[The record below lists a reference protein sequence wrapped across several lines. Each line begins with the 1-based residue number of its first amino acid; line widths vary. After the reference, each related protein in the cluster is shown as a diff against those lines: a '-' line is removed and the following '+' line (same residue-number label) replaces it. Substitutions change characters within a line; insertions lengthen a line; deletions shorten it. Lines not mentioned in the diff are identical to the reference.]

1 MLKYRGSRL
10 VRIGV
15 LGAVLAVLVV
25 AVGLSPERFVA
36 WATSVRYHAVFGDA
50 GGLETG
56 NDVVVS
62 GTKVGSVSGIT
73 LKRGRAMVDFT
84 VKATVRL
91 KSDTTAHIRTGTLL
105 GKRIVVLESAGVG
118 SLEPMSTIPLTRTSS
133 PYSLTDAVSELT
145 TNVAATDTTQLNQS
159 LDTLSATLDRI
170 RPQLGPAFDGLTRMS
185 RSLNARN
192 QSLRELLSSA
202 SDVTKVLAERGQQ
215 VNALILN
222 ANTLLEVL
230 VERRQAI
237 VDLLANTKA
246 LASQLSGLVAD
257 NEHELAPTLDRLNE
271 VLAMLEK
278 NRDNITK
285 AIPGLAKSS
294 QTTGEAV
301 SSGAYYNAF
310 ISNLPQGQF
319 LKPLLDGVFGIQPRS
334 LVPLPDCG
342 TDGNCYNREETPP
355 PNLPAAPR

>member
-1 MLKYRGSRL
+1 MLKYRGSHL
-10 VRIGV
+10 VRAGILGV
-15 LGAVLAVLVV
+15 VLAVLVV
-25 AVGLSPERFVA
+25 AVGLAPERLVA

-56 NDVVVS
+56 NDVMVS
-62 GTKVGSVSGIT
+62 GTKVGSVSNIS
-73 LKRGRAMVDFT
+73 LERGAAMVDFT
-84 VKATVRL
+84 VRSTVRL
-91 KSDTTAHIRTGTLL
+91 KSDTTAHIRTGSLL
-105 GKRIVVLESAGVG
+105 GKRILVLESAGSD
-118 SLEPMSTIPLTRTSS
+118 SLEPLSTIPLTRTSS
-133 PYSLTDAVSELT
+133 PYSLTDAVSDLT

-159 LDTLSATLDRI
+159 LETLSATLDRI
-170 RPQLGPAFDGLTRMS
+170 RPQLGPTFDGLS
-185 RSLNARN
+185 RLSRTLNERN

-215 VNALILN
+215 VNMLILN

-246 LASQLSGLVAD
+246 LASQISGVVAD

-271 VLAMLEK
+271 VAAMLER

-301 SSGAYYNAF
+301 SSGAFYNAF

-319 LKPLLDGVFGIQPRS
+319 LKPLLDGAFGIQPRS
-334 LVPLPDCG
+334 LVPFPDCG
-342 TDGNCYNREETPP
+342 VDGDCYNREETPP
-355 PNLPAAPR
+355 PNLPPAPR

>member
-1 MLKYRGSRL
+1 MLKYRGKHLIRSGI
-10 VRIGV
+10 IGI
-15 LGAVLAVLVV
+15 VLAMLVV
-25 AVGLSPERFVA
+25 AVGLAPERLVA
-36 WATSVRYHAVFGDA
+36 WATSVRYQAVFGDA
-50 GGLETG
+50 GGLESG
-56 NDVVVS
+56 NDVMVS
-62 GTKVGSVSGIT
+62 GTKVGSVTRIS
-73 LKRGRAMVDFT
+73 LERGTAMVDFT
-84 VKATVRL
+84 VKSTVRL
-91 KSDTTAHIRTGTLL
+91 RSDTTAHIRTGTLL
-105 GKRIVVLESAGVG
+105 GKRVLALESAGTG
-118 SLEPMSTIPLTRTSS
+118 SLQPLSTIPLSRTSS

-170 RPQLGPAFDGLTRMS
+170 RPQLGPAFDGLSRMS
-185 RSLNARN
+185 RSLNERN

-215 VNALILN
+215 VNTLILD

-257 NEHELAPTLDRLNE
+257 NEHELAPTLDKLNE

-301 SSGAYYNAF
+301 SSGSYYNAF

-334 LVPLPDCG
+334 LFPFPDCG
-342 TDGNCYNREETPP
+342 VDGDCHNREETPP
-355 PNLPAAPR
+355 LNLPAAPR